1 MIWVFFSE
9 NDENTVL
16 VIDTWENQAAL
27 DIHHKSPMMK
37 KIANLR
43 GKYELKMRVEQY
55 IPNFNGKDFESVIRE
70 RTATRKFK

>member
-16 VIDTWENQAAL
+16 LIDTWENQAAL

-43 GKYELKMRVEQY
+43 DKYYLKMRVEQY